1 MEIDIRLNATEYDIL
16 YDKNIEQVCFY
27 IHENCVVISGL
38 DKDEKVISQ
47 FEVERNEFNK
57 LSKLITSYGN

>member
-1 MEIDIRLNATEYDIL
+1 MEVELRLKATEYAIL
-16 YDKNIEQVCFY
+16 YDERIEEICFY

-47 FEVERNEFNK
+47 FEVERSEFVKLTNLVNK
-57 LSKLITSYGN
+57 L